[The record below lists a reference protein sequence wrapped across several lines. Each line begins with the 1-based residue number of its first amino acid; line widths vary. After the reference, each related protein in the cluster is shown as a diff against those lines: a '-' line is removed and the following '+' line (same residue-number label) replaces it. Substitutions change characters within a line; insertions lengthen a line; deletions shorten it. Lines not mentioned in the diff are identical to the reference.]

1 MTIICK
7 PDSEIKN
14 DPAENLHFGKYE
26 STGKFHF
33 GKYGKS
39 DGKFTE
45 KMSFEKRPAEKL
57 HISKRKRPAHEKR
70 KRSPEK
76 ISGKDENRT
85 PDNHQKK
92 IQSFFSVVSGKY
104 TRSPEENHQTITSGK
119 PEQQKHQN
127 TSGKSRSPEQ
137 KTRTAPEENI
147 ITSTRRTP
155 DRKKR

>member
-1 MTIICK
+1 M
-7 PDSEIKN
+7 
-14 DPAENLHFGKYE
+14 HFGKYE

-45 KMSFEKRPAEKL
+45 KMNFEKRSPENPSFEKRPAEKL
-57 HISKRKRPAHEKR
+57 HISKRKKPAHEKR

-137 KTRTAPEENI
+137 KTRTAPEEKI

-155 DRKKR
+155 DRKNADLRKN